1 MFKQLLQRAGI
12 SKAELARRL
21 KLNPRT
27 VSAWGID
34 APGYAE
40 AYLHLLIEYNRVRP

>member
-1 MFKQLLQRAGI
+1 MFKQLLMRAGL

-27 VSAWGID
+27 VSAWGNEV
-34 APGYAE
+34 PGYAE
-40 AYLHLLIEYNRVRP
+40 AYLLLLIEYNKVRP